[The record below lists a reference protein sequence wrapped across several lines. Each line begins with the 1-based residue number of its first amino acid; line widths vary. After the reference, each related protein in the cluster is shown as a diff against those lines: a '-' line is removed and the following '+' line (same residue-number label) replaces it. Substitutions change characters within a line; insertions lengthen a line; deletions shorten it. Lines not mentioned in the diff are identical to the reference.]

1 MVEHDLAK
9 VDTGVQFPSPA
20 PVASKPDYRVFCFT
34 LRQTEIRLLI
44 FPKQSISARRFIRLQ
59 KDITEKSLLA
69 NTRRSP
75 VLSVILNNASDTLL
89 EFGGIDK
96 VNTLKL

>member
-1 MVEHDLAK
+1 
-9 VDTGVQFPSPA
+9 
-20 PVASKPDYRVFCFT
+20 
-34 LRQTEIRLLI
+34 
-44 FPKQSISARRFIRLQ
+44 LQ

-69 NTRRSP
+69 NTRRST